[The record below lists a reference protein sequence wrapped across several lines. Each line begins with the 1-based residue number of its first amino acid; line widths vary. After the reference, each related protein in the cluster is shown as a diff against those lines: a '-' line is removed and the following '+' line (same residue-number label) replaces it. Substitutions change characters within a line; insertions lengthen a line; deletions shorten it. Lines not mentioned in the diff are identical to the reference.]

1 MIKVNVQL
9 PVEYYNILSMFG
21 TMDEVT
27 AKALELCENG
37 EILLETLP
45 PVYADETSK
54 TFQVVINN
62 NYYENLREIYGP
74 TSPKVSIRK
83 LLCYIVENEVYTDY
97 KWPVVRL
104 YDEQTLKKIKAY
116 KLDTIGKTAKIIP
129 LIKDKDIA
137 RELSNFITVL
147 GKL

>member
-83 LLCYIVENEVYTDY
+83 LLCYIVENEV
-97 KWPVVRL
+97 
-104 YDEQTLKKIKAY
+104 
-116 KLDTIGKTAKIIP
+116 
-129 LIKDKDIA
+129 
-137 RELSNFITVL
+137 
-147 GKL
+147 

>member
-62 NYYENLREIYGP
+62 NYLG
-74 TSPKVSIRK
+74 
-83 LLCYIVENEVYTDY
+83 
-97 KWPVVRL
+97 
-104 YDEQTLKKIKAY
+104 
-116 KLDTIGKTAKIIP
+116 AKIWYSF
-129 LIKDKDIA
+129 
-137 RELSNFITVL
+137 ELCKFIMVHIVIFT
-147 GKL
+147 

>member
-1 MIKVNVQL
+1 M
-9 PVEYYNILSMFG
+9 
-21 TMDEVT
+21 
-27 AKALELCENG
+27 
-37 EILLETLP
+37 
-45 PVYADETSK
+45 
-54 TFQVVINN
+54 
-62 NYYENLREIYGP
+62 
-74 TSPKVSIRK
+74 SIRK

-97 KWPVVRL
+97 NWPVVRL

-137 RELSNFITVL
+137 RELSNFIITL